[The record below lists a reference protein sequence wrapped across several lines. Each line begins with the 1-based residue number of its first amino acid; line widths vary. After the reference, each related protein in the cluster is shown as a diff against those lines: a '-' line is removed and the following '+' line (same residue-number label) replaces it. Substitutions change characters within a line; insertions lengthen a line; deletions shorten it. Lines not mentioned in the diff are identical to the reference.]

1 MKEKNAPLFEP
12 IELKHGGRLENRF
25 AMCPM
30 VVFAADPATGEP
42 TEEDIKYFE
51 RRSKFADLLI
61 TGAITVQENIQ
72 GHPKQLSI
80 FNAVSYTHLPL

>member
-1 MKEKNAPLFEP
+1 MKEKYAALFEP
-12 IELKHGGRLENRF
+12 IGLKHGGRLENRF

-30 VVFAADPATGEP
+30 VVFAADPATGQP

-61 TGAITVQENIQ
+61 TGAIRKISKDIRNNYLSLMM
-72 GHPKQLSI
+72 KQLMLTA
-80 FNAVSYTHLPL
+80 N